1 MIITYKE
8 ELFKTVIVEG
18 NFVKT
23 EVEIAVFTTSRVGKS
38 VKRSKRFN
46 QLREVE
52 RYILGDSNQKQK
64 K

>member
-18 NFVKT
+18 NFVNT

-38 VKRSKRFN
+38 VKRSKKFN